1 MALHPKRATYL
12 DTLATVYGARGE
24 LDAAIAAQEKAVSL
38 LPQDGE
44 LVSHLS
50 ALRDR
55 KRSSK

>member
-38 LPQDGE
+38 SQDTK

-55 KRSSK
+55 KRTSK